1 MRTMLLSAVALAVLS
16 PPASANQCPM
26 LMEQIEQAILT
37 TAVDGATKRQATALL
52 EEGRTA
58 HDAGDHTTSEA
69 KLNEALALLG
79 Q

>member
-1 MRTMLLSAVALAVLS
+1 MRQTLLWATLAVTLAA
-16 PPASANQCPM
+16 PAFANQCPM
-26 LMEQIEQAILT
+26 LMGRIEEAMATSSADNAI
-37 TAVDGATKRQATALL
+37 KSQATTLL

-58 HDAGDHTTSEA
+58 HEAGDHATSEA